1 VNSDRLLIIGIPA
14 LVAVLVHLFFVI
26 VMEGGWTVAAPT
38 VSAKPQV
45 IQASLVSLSKPD
57 QAVAKSTSKPKPK
70 PKPKSKPNPKPQ
82 PRPKSE
88 SAKAPEPKPI
98 PRPDP
103 VIPEPVSADDNKTS
117 TENQLA
123 RLQKELLDGLMN
135 LPEAEGQVLAD
146 EVSEVQQVAALMQ
159 ARIAQN
165 WRRPPSARNGMEVL
179 LEISL
184 VPTGDVVGISVSS
197 SSGSIAFD
205 RSAIAAVERV
215 AQFSEVAVLP
225 ISDFERYF
233 RRFPLRF
240 KPEDLRY

>member
-1 VNSDRLLIIGIPA
+1 MNSDRLLIIGIPA

-70 PKPKSKPNPKPQ
+70 PKPEPKPKPKPQ

-103 VIPEPVSADDNKTS
+103 ITPEPVSADDNKTS

-123 RLQKELLDGLMN
+123 RLQKELLDGLMD
-135 LPEAEGQVLAD
+135 LPDAEGQVLAD

-159 ARIAQN
+159 ARITQN

-184 VPTGDVVGISVSS
+184 VPTGDVVGISVLS

>member
-1 VNSDRLLIIGIPA
+1 MNSDRLLIMGIPA

-38 VSAKPQV
+38 VSARPQV

-57 QAVAKSTSKPKPK
+57 QTAAKPASKPKPK
-70 PKPKSKPNPKPQ
+70 PKPKP
-82 PRPKSE
+82 E
-88 SAKAPEPKPI
+88 SVKVLEPKPI

-103 VIPEPVSADDNKTS
+103 IIPETVSADDNKTS

-123 RLQKELLDGLMN
+123 RLQKELLDGLMD
-135 LPEAEGQVLAD
+135 LPEAEGQALAE

-159 ARIAQN
+159 ARITQN

>member
-1 VNSDRLLIIGIPA
+1 VKA
-14 LVAVLVHLFFVI
+14 L
-26 VMEGGWTVAAPT
+26 
-38 VSAKPQV
+38 
-45 IQASLVSLSKPD
+45 
-57 QAVAKSTSKPKPK
+57 
-70 PKPKSKPNPKPQ
+70 
-82 PRPKSE
+82 
-88 SAKAPEPKPI
+88 EPKPI

-103 VIPEPVSADDNKTS
+103 IIPEPVLADDNKTS

-123 RLQKELLDGLMN
+123 RLQKELLDGLMDW
-135 LPEAEGQVLAD
+135 PEAEGQALAK
-146 EVSEVQQVAALMQ
+146 EVSEGQQVAALMQ
-159 ARIAQN
+159 ARITQN

>member
-1 VNSDRLLIIGIPA
+1 MNSDRLLIIGIPA

-57 QAVAKSTSKPKPK
+57 QTVAKPRSKPKPQPKPK
-70 PKPKSKPNPKPQ
+70 PKP
-82 PRPKSE
+82 E
-88 SAKAPEPKPI
+88 SVKALEPKPI

-103 VIPEPVSADDNKTS
+103 ITPEPVSADDNKTS

-123 RLQKELLDGLMN
+123 RLQKELLDGLMD
-135 LPEAEGQVLAD
+135 LPEAEGQALAE

-159 ARIAQN
+159 ARITQN